1 MSAVRRASDEARIT
15 NDEAPMSV
23 SNFGATRAIDF
34 FGTQRLMLEG
44 YG

>member
-1 MSAVRRASDEARIT
+1 MSAVRTA

-34 FGTQRLMLEG
+34 FGTLRLMLEG